1 MVSGVSEA
9 GPPDNEK
16 FISQIN
22 IFFFPSR
29 TSYILWQ
36 NTKVWNKFLSLF
48 REKRD
53 ESLILESA
61 EFLDGSFRSRIGPL
75 NHTYPGQ
82 SETGLRAIEDMRIYA
97 PGVLYVCFSTGG
109 DYNRWTY
116 TNGYVNS
123 PAWHMHY
130 RVNQVRNV
138 MVHATPRTLTNRFL
152 PLVPR

>member
-1 MVSGVSEA
+1 MISGVSEA
-9 GPPDNEK
+9 GLSRREIYFSDK
-16 FISQIN
+16 YFL
-22 IFFFPSR
+22 FFFTYIYFMAKYESG
-29 TSYILWQ
+29 TS
-36 NTKVWNKFLSLF
+36 FSLI
-48 REKRD
+48 REKHD
-53 ESLILESA
+53 ESLILKSA
-61 EFLDGSFRSRIGPL
+61 EFLNGLFRSRIGPL
-75 NHTYPGQ
+75 NHIYPGQ
-82 SETGLRAIEDMRIYA
+82 SEMGLGAIEDMRIYD
-97 PGVLYVCFSTGG
+97 PGVLYICFSTGG